1 MCIPDL
7 TWWGQTVL
15 PITNGDRIVSARWWE
30 PCSMSNA
37 SQRKG
42 VGWSMVNGALLFGMV
57 ACSPLE
63 PILDPE
69 ISDFQ
74 LTVDTLR
81 TSLRDAQ
88 RTITELQE
96 EIDQQRQDYADVQ
109 IARAQLEGISR
120 EAERRLNE
128 ARHVIDLQREELA
141 AARSDR
147 EQMRRT
153 GAALQS
159 QLRQLRKQLSK
170 IGRQAKGE
178 TSPTAIISQHA
189 ERPEMTSMALEQEAQ
204 SDGGDE
210 SARKMSSAGVVP
222 VVRRP
227 SLVTTPV
234 NIAIKPGDTLWSLAR
249 RYHTSVIHLMA
260 LNELPNDRIQ
270 VGQTLRLPKLFMDA
284 LEYEGMQSSTLN

>member
-15 PITNGDRIVSARWWE
+15 PITNGDRIVSVHWWK
-30 PCSMSNA
+30 PRSMSNA
-37 SQRKG
+37 SQRNG
-42 VGWSMVNGALLFGMV
+42 LGWSMVNGVLLFGMV

-88 RTITELQE
+88 RTITELQA
-96 EIDQQRQDYADVQ
+96 EIDQQRHDYADVQ
-109 IARAQLEGISR
+109 IARAQLEGSSR

-141 AARSDR
+141 AARSER

-159 QLRQLRKQLSK
+159 QVRQLRKQLSK
-170 IGRQAKGE
+170 VGKQAKAE
-178 TSPTAIISQHA
+178 TSPTATLSQRA
-189 ERPEMTSMALEQEAQ
+189 ERPELTRVALEQEAQ
-204 SDGGDE
+204 SDGGE
-210 SARKMSSAGVVP
+210 ELPGNMSSAGVVP
-222 VVRRP
+222 IVRQP
-227 SLVTTPV
+227 SLVATPV
-234 NIAIKPGDTLWSLAR
+234 NITIKPGDTLWSLAR
-249 RYHTSVIHLMA
+249 RYHTSVTHLMA

-270 VGQTLRLPKLFMDA
+270 VGRPLRLPELPTDA
-284 LEYEGMQSSTLN
+284 LEYEGMQSSALK

>member
-1 MCIPDL
+1 M
-7 TWWGQTVL
+7 
-15 PITNGDRIVSARWWE
+15 N
-30 PCSMSNA
+30 NA

-42 VGWSMVNGALLFGMV
+42 VRWSMVNGALLFGMV

-88 RTITELQE
+88 RTITELQA

-109 IARAQLEGISR
+109 IVRAQLEGTHR

-141 AARSDR
+141 AARSER

-170 IGRQAKGE
+170 VGKQAKAE
-178 TSPTAIISQHA
+178 TSPTATVSQRA
-189 ERPEMTSMALEQEAQ
+189 ERPELTRVVLEQEAQ
-204 SDGGDE
+204 SDGEEALPGHI
-210 SARKMSSAGVVP
+210 SSAGVVP
-222 VVRRP
+222 IVRE
-227 SLVTTPV
+227 SSTVATPV
-234 NIAIKPGDTLWSLAR
+234 NITIKPGDTLWSLAR
-249 RYHTSVIHLMA
+249 RHHTSVMHLMA
-260 LNELPNDRIQ
+260 VNELPNDRIQ
-270 VGQTLRLPKLFMDA
+270 VGQPLRLPELPTDA
-284 LEYEGMQSSTLN
+284 PEYEGMQSSALR

>member
-1 MCIPDL
+1 M
-7 TWWGQTVL
+7 
-15 PITNGDRIVSARWWE
+15 RY
-30 PCSMSNA
+30 A
-37 SQRKG
+37 SQRNG
-42 VGWSMVNGALLFGMV
+42 VGWSMLSGALLVGMV

-63 PILDPE
+63 PIQDPE

-88 RTITELQE
+88 RTITELQA

-109 IARAQLEGISR
+109 IVRAQLEGSSR

-128 ARHVIDLQREELA
+128 ARHVIGLQREELA
-141 AARSDR
+141 TARSER
-147 EQMRRT
+147 EQMRRA

-170 IGRQAKGE
+170 VGKQAKGE
-178 TSPTAIISQHA
+178 TSPAAIVSQRA
-189 ERPEMTSMALEQEAQ
+189 ERPEVTGVVLEQDGQ

-210 SARKMSSAGVVP
+210 SAGNMSSAGVVP
-222 VVRRP
+222 VATWP
-227 SLVTTPV
+227 SRVATPGS
-234 NIAIKPGDTLWSLAR
+234 ITIKPGDTLWSLAR
-249 RYHTSVIHLMA
+249 RYHTSVMHLMA

-270 VGQTLRLPKLFMDA
+270 VGQTLRLPQLSTDA

>member
-37 SQRKG
+37 SQRNG
-42 VGWSMVNGALLFGMV
+42 VGWSMVSGALLLGMV

-74 LTVDTLR
+74 LTVDTLQA
-81 TSLRDAQ
+81 SLRDAR
-88 RTITELQE
+88 RTIAELQA
-96 EIDQQRQDYADVQ
+96 EIDQRRQDYADVQ
-109 IARAQLEGISR
+109 IARAQLEGSSR

-128 ARHVIDLQREELA
+128 ARRVIHLQREELA
-141 AARSDR
+141 AARSER

-159 QLRQLRKQLSK
+159 QVRQLRKQLSK
-170 IGRQAKGE
+170 VGKQAKAE
-178 TSPTAIISQHA
+178 TSPTTTLSLRA
-189 ERPEMTSMALEQEAQ
+189 ERPELTRVALEQEAQ
-204 SDGGDE
+204 SDGGE
-210 SARKMSSAGVVP
+210 ELPGNMPSAGVVP
-222 VVRRP
+222 IVRQP
-227 SLVTTPV
+227 SLVSIPV

-249 RYHTSVIHLMA
+249 RYHTSVMHLMA

-270 VGQTLRLPKLFMDA
+270 VGQTLRLPELSTDA
-284 LEYEGMQSSTLN
+284 FEYEGMQSSTLN